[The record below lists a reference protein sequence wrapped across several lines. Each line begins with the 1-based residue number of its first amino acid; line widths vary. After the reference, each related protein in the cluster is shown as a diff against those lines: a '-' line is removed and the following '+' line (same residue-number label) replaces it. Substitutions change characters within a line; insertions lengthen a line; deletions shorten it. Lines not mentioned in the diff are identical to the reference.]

1 MGSRVAKN
9 PIEIPTGVQVTLN
22 GQNISVKGSKGEL
35 SLNIHSLVELVKN
48 ENTLVIKQRK
58 ENQSADEQAGTA
70 RALVNNIVLGVSKGF
85 VRKLLLK
92 GVGYR
97 AEVKGTKINL
107 AVGFSHPVLFELPQG
122 ITAECP
128 SQTEIVL
135 KGCDKQQLCQVAA
148 NIRRVRPPEPY
159 KGKGIRYDDEHV
171 SLKETKK
178 K

>member
-35 SLNIHSLVELVKN
+35 SLNIHSLFELVK
-48 ENTLVIKQRK
+48 
-58 ENQSADEQAGTA
+58 
-70 RALVNNIVLGVSKGF
+70 
-85 VRKLLLK
+85 
-92 GVGYR
+92 
-97 AEVKGTKINL
+97 
-107 AVGFSHPVLFELPQG
+107 G

-178 K
+178 

>member
-178 K
+178 